1 MVDLDS
7 VQTTTQTSAPRGSDR
22 PRRTWRFVIPGVVVA
37 AAAVVVVV
45 FVTRSSTS
53 PRVSANQLVQQGL
66 QAQAV
71 GKTTE
76 ALSDFQSAI
85 AKDPTNTF
93 AYYDLGVLYQ
103 QRLNQ
108 PAVAA
113 TEYRKAILA
122 NPGYKP
128 ALFNLAILET
138 QTDPPG
144 AIDLYN
150 QLLRMNPNDANVTF
164 NLGLLLIAQNQQVPG
179 HADLKRAIQLNPAL
193 ASRVPAGITP

>member
-1 MVDLDS
+1 MI
-7 VQTTTQTSAPRGSDR
+7 A
-22 PRRTWRFVIPGVVVA
+22 GVVVA
-37 AAAVVVVV
+37 AAAIAVVVV
-45 FVTRSSTS
+45 FLTRSSTS

-66 QAQAV
+66 QAQGV
-71 GKTTE
+71 GKTTQ
-76 ALSDFQSAI
+76 ALSDFQAAI

-108 PAVAA
+108 PALAA

-122 NPGYKP
+122 NPTYKP
-128 ALFNLAILET
+128 ALFNLAIIET

-150 QLLRMNPNDANVTF
+150 QLLRMNPNDANVNF